1 MNPAT
6 QELSPQERSDLARA
20 VDEMFARIK
29 ADEMRQLDAV
39 SSIIRIIGPSIAE
52 AMEKKS

>member
-1 MNPAT
+1 MKQ
-6 QELSPQERSDLARA
+6 QELSTESRSDLARA
-20 VDEMFARIK
+20 VDEMFAQVR

-39 SSIIRIIGPSIAE
+39 TSIIRTIGPSIAE